1 MLTVI
6 LCTYNRLKDLKKT
19 LPTFI
24 KNKNKSIKFLILD
37 NNSSDGTRQYIDQMS
52 KIDIRIKVIKNK
64 KNIGAAKNFYKGIK
78 LAKTKFICFLSDD
91 DIMIGKYLDNTLRFL
106 NKNPSVGLI
115 CNAYDPKANR
125 NFKIYKTKN
134 DILLNTFNSCTAQA
148 GIIFNRSL
156 MNLKYYHLKKNYIYP
171 HVNLILNLS
180 VKTNLALSFK
190 NGLRGLKFMS
200 VEDGM
205 IIQKRP
211 ISFGLSELSQYARNI
226 SGNTFLFHMML
237 LKKISFF
244 YNIAKNIPS
253 DNYEKFLKINKNN
266 VFLNLPI
273 LIFLLLFVRFNF
285 LLPIY
290 FFQSIKKKKNLFLF
304 FFDIFYLTK
313 KIIFNK
319 LKFLFN

>member
-78 LAKTKFICFLSDD
+78 LAKSKFICFLSDD
-91 DIMIGKYLDNTLRFL
+91 DIMIGKYLDNSLRFL
-106 NKNPSVGLI
+106 NRNPSVGLI
-115 CNAYDPKANR
+115 CNAYDPKSHR
-125 NFKIYKTKN
+125 NFKVYKDKSE
-134 DILLNTFNSCTAQA
+134 ILLNTFNFCTSQP

-180 VKTNLALSFK
+180 IKTRLALSFK
-190 NGLRGLKFMS
+190 NGLRNLRFMS
-200 VEDGM
+200 AQDGM

-211 ISFGLSELSQYARNI
+211 ISFGCSELSTYAQNI
-226 SGNTFLFHMML
+226 SGNSFLFHMML

-244 YNIAKNIPS
+244 YNIAKNIPRA
-253 DNYEKFLKINKNN
+253 NYEKFLKSNKNN

-273 LIFLLLFVRFNF
+273 LIFVLLIVRFNS

-313 KIIFNK
+313 KIIFSK